1 MKEYTLAE
9 LTLLSGEEFNSIL
22 AKDEILAELEKQK
35 YDPAKERNILLEVL
49 GMISYRIGKLPIL
62 PLTAA
67 KFAFLSML
75 KSPFIH
81 GGECSMADLDL
92 VLYILSCPDL
102 RELNCEIPALPAAA
116 SGFAE
121 AAALPVTEVMENVK
135 ELFSTSFYLLSLL
148 PEEKSKGG
156 KKNGYEYD
164 ALWLTFLTSLAA
176 RESGMDLMYC
186 MHKMSLSSLCAFYVN
201 YCKRESTF
209 ADNIRRRL
217 PEDVQNEMEARV
229 DLLAEEFL
237 KNTVRLV

>member
-1 MKEYTLAE
+1 MKKYTLAE

-81 GGECSMADLDL
+81 GGECTTADLDL
-92 VLYILSCPDL
+92 ALYVLSFPDL

-116 SGFAE
+116 SGFS
-121 AAALPVTEVMENVK
+121 AAASLPFQEAIEDVK
-135 ELFSTSFYLLSLL
+135 ELFSTSFHLLSLM

-156 KKNGYEYD
+156 EKVEYD
-164 ALWLTFLTSLAA
+164 ALWVMFLTSLAA
-176 RESGMDLMYC
+176 RESGMDLMTC

-201 YCKRESTF
+201 YRKRESTF
-209 ADNIRRRL
+209 ADNIRRHL
-217 PEDVQNEMEARV
+217 PEEVQQEIDARV
-229 DLLAEEFL
+229 EYL
-237 KNTVRLV
+237 

>member
-1 MKEYTLAE
+1 MRNYTVRE

-49 GMISYRIGKLPIL
+49 GMVSYRIGKLPIQ

-75 KSPFIH
+75 ESPFIH
-81 GGECSMADLDL
+81 GGECTMADLDL
-92 VLYILSCPDL
+92 ALYILSLPDL
-102 RELNCEIPALPAAA
+102 RSLECEIPALPAAA

-121 AAALPVTEVMENVK
+121 AAALPLREAIEDVK
-135 ELFSTSFYLLSLL
+135 ELFSTAFHFLSLL

-156 KKNGYEYD
+156 EKVEYD
-164 ALWLTFLTSLAA
+164 ALWVMFLASLAA
-176 RESGMDLMYC
+176 RESGMDLITC
-186 MHKMSLSSLCAFYVN
+186 MHSMSLSSLCALYVN

-209 ADNIRRRL
+209 ADSIHRRL
-217 PEDVQNEMEARV
+217 PEEVQSAIDARV
-229 DLLAEEFL
+229 DLLAVEFL
-237 KNTVRLV
+237 KNNV

>member
-1 MKEYTLAE
+1 MRNYTVRE

-49 GMISYRIGKLPIL
+49 GMVSYRIGKLPVQ

-75 KSPFIH
+75 ESPFIH
-81 GGECSMADLDL
+81 GGECTMADLDL
-92 VLYILSCPDL
+92 ALYILSCPDL
-102 RELNCEIPALPAAA
+102 RSLECEIPALPAAA
-116 SGFAE
+116 SGFSAATSLPFQE
-121 AAALPVTEVMENVK
+121 AIEDVK
-135 ELFSTSFYLLSLL
+135 ELFSTAFHLLSLL
-148 PEEKSKGG
+148 PDQKQEKDDPGG
-156 KKNGYEYD
+156 YD

-186 MHKMSLSSLCAFYVN
+186 MHSMSLSSLCAIYVN

-209 ADNIRRRL
+209 ADSIRRRI
-217 PEDVQNEMEARV
+217 PEDVQKAVDERV
-229 DLLAEEFL
+229 DFLAEEFL
-237 KNTVRLV
+237 KNNV

>member
-1 MKEYTLAE
+1 MRNYTVRE

-22 AKDEILAELEKQK
+22 AKDEILAELEKKK
-35 YDPAKERNILLEVL
+35 YDPVKEMNILLEVL
-49 GMISYRIGKLPIL
+49 SIVTYRIGALPVQ

-67 KFAFLSML
+67 KFAFLSLL

-81 GGECSMADLDL
+81 GGECTMADLDL

-121 AAALPVTEVMENVK
+121 AAALPLREAIEDVK
-135 ELFSTSFYLLSLL
+135 ELFSTSFHLLSLL
-148 PEEKSKGG
+148 PDQKQEKDDPGG
-156 KKNGYEYD
+156 YD

-176 RESGMDLMYC
+176 RESGMDLMTC
-186 MHKMSLSSLCAFYVN
+186 MHSMSLSSLCALYVN

-209 ADNIRRRL
+209 ADSIRRRL
-217 PEDVQNEMEARV
+217 PEDVQSAIDARV
-229 DLLAEEFL
+229 DFLAEEFL
-237 KNTVRLV
+237 KKTVRLV